1 MLWDKLS
8 FLRGRNRP
16 AAPAPTP
23 APVPSSKAPEKAT
36 KPPSTS
42 RATGTSRV
50 IPKESDA
57 DPEFGAGA
65 IVPAPPP
72 RAGAQAGQ
80 RRMSTPM
87 RRQPAVESRPE
98 AVEMPQPVVDGAQP
112 AGEGQISAVEPVLP
126 VPVSHAE
133 VARFRSGAIERRE
146 PDEEEMANLLAYK
159 GGVPTAPGG
168 IVETSD
174 QARTLTC
181 YLGNGALLVSRTDPF
196 NPNVMAVKQALKRA
210 GLPVT
215 TEFLVE
221 LDVIRRI
228 YEAADRRFGNKRGGP
243 RGGEMQQMQAEFIK
257 LVREAAARSC
267 SDIHVTVE
275 RYEAQIRVR
284 ADGVME
290 KVAQHPSG
298 WASDLCAAAFNM
310 ADASD
315 ASYRPLEYQGARVSD
330 IKTPLPEGVQ
340 AVRLQFNPLPNGG
353 RYMICRLLYTSSAA
367 AQGGDVDSLGYTR
380 VHIEQIRRMRKK
392 PFGINVI
399 SGPTGSGKSTTLQ
412 RALTA
417 LMREKRG
424 QVNIITIEDPPE
436 YVIQGAAQLPVLNA
450 QTDEERNEKFRQAI
464 SASLRSDPDIVM
476 IGEIRDK
483 ASSSLAFAAAMTGHQ
498 VWASL
503 HANDAI
509 SILDRFRDQQV
520 EDYKLADHT
529 LVTGLIGQRLIRK
542 LCPHCKVPF
551 HRANA
556 DGLLDFD
563 LARQVMEVVPEEK
576 VSGVHI
582 ARPGGC
588 EKCRNGYAG
597 REVIA
602 ETIVPDLKFMK
613 HARERDKVAA
623 INYWLDELDG
633 MTMLEHACQKMIRGL
648 CDPRDVE
655 DKAGEFI
662 EFRRDRSEKVFGK
675 LFDGAAA

>member
-1 MLWDKLS
+1 MLWDKLG
-8 FLRGRNRP
+8 FLKGRK
-16 AAPAPTP
+16 APPTP
-23 APVPSSKAPEKAT
+23 APVA
-36 KPPSTS
+36 KPPAGPRAGAMPPVREQAAASSST
-42 RATGTSRV
+42 T
-50 IPKESDA
+50 
-57 DPEFGAGA
+57 FGAA
-65 IVPAPPP
+65 TSVPEPTQ
-72 RAGAQAGQ
+72 RQGAQAGQ
-80 RRMSTPM
+80 RRQAPPVH
-87 RRQPAVESRPE
+87 RRPPA
-98 AVEMPQPVVDGAQP
+98 AQR
-112 AGEGQISAVEPVLP
+112 ATEDA
-126 VPVSHAE
+126 VPVSPGASS
-133 VARFRSGAIERRE
+133 VAAPAPTQSTSLAVPPEHVRNRVSGVDRRE
-146 PDEEEMANLLAYK
+146 PDEDELTTLLAWK
-159 GGVPTAPGG
+159 GEIPTAVGG
-168 IVETSD
+168 SVETSD
-174 QARTLTC
+174 QSRVLSC
-181 YLGNGALLVSRTDPF
+181 YLGNGALLVSRGDPF
-196 NPNVMAVKQALKRA
+196 NPAVMAVRQSLKRT
-210 GLPVT
+210 GMVVS
-215 TEFLVE
+215 TEYMVE
-221 LDVIRRI
+221 LDVIRRV
-228 YEAADRRFGNKRGGP
+228 YEAAERRFGGKRTP

-257 LVREAAARSC
+257 LVREAAGRSC

-290 KVAQHPSG
+290 KLAQHPSG

-330 IKTPLPEGVQ
+330 VKTPLPEGVQ

-353 RYMICRLLYTSSAA
+353 RYMVCRLLYTSSAA

-380 VHIEQIRRMRKK
+380 VHIDQIKRMRKK

-436 YVIQGAAQLPVLNA
+436 YVITGAAQLPVLNA

-520 EDYKLADHT
+520 EDYKLSDHT

-542 LCPHCKVPF
+542 LCPHCRVPF

-563 LARQVMEVVPEEK
+563 LAKEVMEVVPEDLMP
-576 VSGVHI
+576 GVHV
-582 ARPGGC
+582 AKPGGC
-588 EKCRNGYAG
+588 EKCRNGYTG

-613 HARERDKVAA
+613 FARERDKVQAV
-623 INYWLDELDG
+623 NYWLDHLEG
-633 MTMLEHACQKMIRGL
+633 MSMLEHACQKMVKGL

-655 DKAGEFI
+655 DKAGEFV
-662 EFRRDRSEKVFGK
+662 EFRRDRREIVFGK
-675 LFDGAAA
+675 LFDGART